1 MARNPQKVTG
11 FLFVSAEFYEDQVTE
26 IVVAVEKKTVVS
38 VDPALSRE
46 FSDVLRTDRQN
57 ITTVLILEGLDL
69 WV

>member
-26 IVVAVEKKTVVS
+26 IVVAVEKETVVS